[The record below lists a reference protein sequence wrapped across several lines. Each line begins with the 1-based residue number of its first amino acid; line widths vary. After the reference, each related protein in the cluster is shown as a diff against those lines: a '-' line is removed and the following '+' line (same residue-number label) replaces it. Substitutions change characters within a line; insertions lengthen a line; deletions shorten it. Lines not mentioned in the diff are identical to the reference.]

1 MKIANRLILFEIF
14 QISFTKK
21 KIEHIHAHCA
31 KLRKSRGKSCGG
43 SVKILE
49 HSCKASFG
57 THKLLFKYVV

>member
-21 KIEHIHAHCA
+21 KIEHCA